1 MVRNDE
7 QLNQK
12 IIDNE
17 NLIYGFLN
25 KYFPSYSNDEDIIQL
40 LRITLWK
47 CILSYD
53 KRKNIAFSTYAYK
66 AFRNCI
72 ILHHRRSKAAKYIPD
87 DKLVY
92 TSQFVNDLDQEYADN
107 ILGKYTDA
115 YNCMKSAFNILSKKE
130 IDVLYLTSIGYNQ
143 KEIGKKLTMTTSN
156 VSRIL
161 KKIKPIIMEYII
173 S

>member
-53 KRKNIAFSTYAYK
+53 KRKNIF
-66 AFRNCI
+66 
-72 ILHHRRSKAAKYIPD
+72 
-87 DKLVY
+87 
-92 TSQFVNDLDQEYADN
+92 
-107 ILGKYTDA
+107 
-115 YNCMKSAFNILSKKE
+115 
-130 IDVLYLTSIGYNQ
+130 
-143 KEIGKKLTMTTSN
+143 
-156 VSRIL
+156 L
-161 KKIKPIIMEYII
+161 KICDI
-173 S
+173 